1 MAFSA
6 ERSASMATRMPGPG
20 APTKPTVFLSHAVTD
35 EPIAKVIHDE
45 IRRIF
50 ADGVNVFASSV
61 PGVVKP
67 GKDWLKE
74 IRVNLDAAT
83 AVIVIVS
90 PVSLNRPWVWFEVGA
105 SWSRMEDGD
114 GVIIPVCVPEVD
126 KGSLPEP
133 LGRLQAMSLAKAVE
147 TKAVFQ
153 ALIDQFD
160 FGRIKGFRH
169 ATIKANLPKYEDLT
183 VSDADLKSGTL
194 YTGPYEGY
202 SAIELVEVIDN
213 EILRPAWIL
222 HKDRLTRDLRN
233 LFEDWLLHFRQVDA
247 DYELPPGTAKA
258 LLEEAASIYPV
269 KAWKTE
275 NTIRFSEL
283 DGKEREK
290 WDKKNL

>member
-1 MAFSA
+1 MA
-6 ERSASMATRMPGPG
+6 GPG
-20 APTKPTVFLSHAVTD
+20 APKKPTVFLSHAVTD
-35 EPIAKVIHDE
+35 EPIARVIHDE

-50 ADGVNVFASSV
+50 ADGVKVFASSV

-74 IRVNLDAAT
+74 IRSNLDAAT

-105 SWSRMEDGD
+105 SWSRREEGE

-133 LGRLQAMSLAKAVE
+133 LGRLQAMSLGKAPE

-169 ATIKANLPKYEDLT
+169 ATIKAKLPKYEDLT
-183 VSDADLKSGTL
+183 VADADLKSGSL

-202 SAIELVEVIDN
+202 SRVELVEVIDD
-213 EILRPAWIL
+213 EILRPEWIS
-222 HKDRLTRDLRN
+222 HKSRYESPPRN
-233 LFEDWLLHFRQVDA
+233 AFENWLMHFRQLDA
-247 DYELPPGTAKA
+247 EYELPPGTAKE
-258 LLEEAASIYPV
+258 LLEEAASVYPV
-269 KAWKTE
+269 KFWKSD
-275 NTIRFSEL
+275 NTIRFWEL
-283 DGKEREK
+283 KGEEKAKWEKE
-290 WDKKNL
+290 NL

>member
-1 MAFSA
+1 MAA
-6 ERSASMATRMPGPG
+6 EMAGPG

-67 GKDWLKE
+67 GRDWLKE

-105 SWSRMEDGD
+105 SWSRMEAGE
-114 GVIIPVCVPEVD
+114 GVILPVCVPEVE

-133 LGRLQAMSLAKAVE
+133 LGRLQAMSLGKAAE

-153 ALIDQFD
+153 ALVDQFD

-169 ATIKANLPKYEDLT
+169 ATIKAKLPKYEDLT
-183 VSDADLKSGTL
+183 VADADLKSGTL
-194 YTGPYEGY
+194 YDGPYEGY
-202 SAIELVEVIDN
+202 SAMELVEVIDD
-213 EILRPAWIL
+213 EILRPAWID
-222 HKDRLTRDLRN
+222 HKSIYTTSDPRN
-233 LFEDWLLHFRQVDA
+233 AFENWLLHFRQVDV

-258 LLEEAASIYPV
+258 LLEEAAAVYPV
-269 KAWKTE
+269 KAWKSE
-275 NTIRFSEL
+275 NTIRFAEL
-283 DGKEREK
+283 NGKERER
-290 WDKKNL
+290 WDDKNL

>member
-1 MAFSA
+1 MA
-6 ERSASMATRMPGPG
+6 GPG
-20 APTKPTVFLSHAVTD
+20 APKKPTVFLSHAVTD

-50 ADGVNVFASSV
+50 ANGVNVFASSV

-74 IRVNLDAAT
+74 IRANLDAAT

-105 SWSRMEDGD
+105 SWSRMEDGE
-114 GVIIPVCVPEVD
+114 GVILPVCVPEVD

-133 LGRLQAMSLAKAVE
+133 LGRLQAMSLGKAAE

-160 FGRIKGFRH
+160 FGQIKGFRH
-169 ATIKANLPKYEDLT
+169 ATIKAKLPKYEDLT
-183 VSDADLKSGTL
+183 VADEDLKSGAL

-202 SAIELVEVIDN
+202 SKVELVEVIDD
-213 EILRPAWIL
+213 EILRPDWID
-222 HKDRLTRDLRN
+222 HRKQFSPSKPRN
-233 LFEDWLLHFRQVDA
+233 AFENWLLHFRQVDA
-247 DYELPPGTAKA
+247 EYGLPPGTAKE
-258 LLEEAASIYPV
+258 LLQEAASIYPV
-269 KAWKTE
+269 KPWQTE

-283 DGKEREK
+283 DGDEREK
-290 WDKKNL
+290 WDEENL

>member
-1 MAFSA
+1 MIAAMA
-6 ERSASMATRMPGPG
+6 GPG
-20 APTKPTVFLSHAVTD
+20 APKKPTVFLSHAVTD

-67 GKDWLKE
+67 GRDWLKE

-105 SWSRMEDGD
+105 SWSRMEEGE
-114 GVIIPVCVPEVD
+114 GVILPICVPEVD

-133 LGRLQAMSLAKAVE
+133 LGRLQAMSLGKAAE

-169 ATIKANLPKYEDLT
+169 GMIKAKLPKYEDLT
-183 VSDADLKSGTL
+183 VADADLKSGVL

-202 SAIELVEVIDN
+202 STDELVEVIDD
-213 EILRPAWIL
+213 EILRPAWIA
-222 HKDRLTRDLRN
+222 HRRSYVQDPRN
-233 LFEDWLLHFRQVDA
+233 VFENWLLHFRQVDA
-247 DYELPPGTAKA
+247 DYALPPGTAKA
-258 LLEEAASIYPV
+258 LLEEAASLYPV
-269 KAWKTE
+269 RAWKTE
-275 NTIRFSEL
+275 NTIRFEEL
-283 DGKEREK
+283 EGEPRERWEEERA
-290 WDKKNL
+290 

>member
-1 MAFSA
+1 MA
-6 ERSASMATRMPGPG
+6 GPG
-20 APTKPTVFLSHAVTD
+20 APEKPTVFLSHAVTD

-74 IRVNLDAAT
+74 IRTNLDAAT

-105 SWSRMEDGD
+105 SWSRMEEGE
-114 GVIIPVCVPEVD
+114 GVIFPVCVPEVD
-126 KGSLPEP
+126 KGTLPEP
-133 LGRLQAMSLAKAVE
+133 LGRLQAMSLGKAPE

-169 ATIKANLPKYEDLT
+169 ATIKAKLPKYEDLT
-183 VSDADLKSGTL
+183 VADADLKSGTI

-202 SAIELVEVIDN
+202 SRVELIEVIDD
-213 EILRPAWIL
+213 EILRPAWID
-222 HKDRLTRDLRN
+222 HKSPYESEPRN
-233 LFEDWLLHFRQVDA
+233 AFEDWLMHFRQLDA
-247 DYELPPGTAKA
+247 EYELPPGTAKE

-269 KAWKTE
+269 KTWKSD
-275 NTIRFSEL
+275 NTIRFREL
-283 DGKEREK
+283 KGKEKEK
-290 WDKKNL
+290 WEKENL

>member
-1 MAFSA
+1 MA
-6 ERSASMATRMPGPG
+6 GPG
-20 APTKPTVFLSHAVTD
+20 APKKPTVFLSHAVTD

-50 ADGVNVFASSV
+50 ADGVSVFASSV

-67 GKDWLKE
+67 GKDWLRE

-105 SWSRMEDGD
+105 SWSRMEEGE
-114 GVIIPVCVPEVD
+114 GVILPVCVPEID

-133 LGRLQAMSLAKAVE
+133 LGRLQAMSLGKAAE
-147 TKAVFQ
+147 TKSVFQ

-169 ATIKANLPKYEDLT
+169 ATIKAKLPRYEDLIIA
-183 VSDADLKSGTL
+183 DDDLKSGSL

-202 SAIELVEVIDN
+202 SRVELIEVIDDL
-213 EILRPAWIL
+213 ILRPAWIV
-222 HKDRLTRDLRN
+222 HKSSFKSEPKN
-233 LFEDWLLHFRQVDA
+233 AFENWLLHFRQLDA
-247 DYELPPGTAKA
+247 DYGLPPGTAKE

-269 KAWKTE
+269 KTWRSE
-275 NTIRFSEL
+275 NTIRFREL
-283 DGKEREK
+283 EGEEMERWEEE
-290 WDKKNL
+290 NL

>member
-1 MAFSA
+1 MPF
-6 ERSASMATRMPGPG
+6 RMPGPG

-50 ADGVNVFASSV
+50 ANGVNVFASSV

-105 SWSRMEDGD
+105 SWSRMEEGE
-114 GVIIPVCVPEVD
+114 GVILPVCVPEVN

-133 LGRLQAMSLAKAVE
+133 LGRLQAMSLGKAPE

-160 FGRIKGFRH
+160 FGQIKGFRH
-169 ATIKANLPKYEDLT
+169 ATIKAKLPRYEDLT
-183 VSDADLKSGTL
+183 VADADLKSGAL

-202 SAIELVEVIDN
+202 STAELIEVIDD
-213 EILRPAWIL
+213 EILRPAWIV
-222 HKDRLTRDLRN
+222 HADRWTHDDRN
-233 LFEDWLLHFRQVDA
+233 VFENWLLHFRQVDA
-247 DYELPPGTAKA
+247 NYELPPGTAKA

-275 NTIRFSEL
+275 NTIRFEEL

-290 WDKKNL
+290 WEEKQA

>member
-1 MAFSA
+1 MA
-6 ERSASMATRMPGPG
+6 GPG
-20 APTKPTVFLSHAVTD
+20 APKKPTVFLSHAVTD

-50 ADGVNVFASSV
+50 ANGVNVFASSV

-105 SWSRMEDGD
+105 SWSRMEEGQ
-114 GVIIPVCVPEVD
+114 GVILPLCVPEVD

-133 LGRLQAMSLAKAVE
+133 LGRLQAMSLGKATE

-169 ATIKANLPKYEDLT
+169 ATIKAKLPKYEDLP
-183 VSDADLKSGTL
+183 VADADLKSGSL
-194 YTGPYEGY
+194 YDGPYEGY
-202 SAIELVEVIDN
+202 SAMELVEVIDD
-213 EILRPAWIL
+213 EILRPAWID
-222 HKDRLTRDLRN
+222 HRSMYTSEPRN
-233 LFEDWLLHFRQVDA
+233 LFEDWLLHFRQVDS

-258 LLEEAASIYPV
+258 LLEEAASVYPV
-269 KAWKTE
+269 KIWKTE

-283 DGKEREK
+283 KGKDREK
-290 WDKKNL
+290 WDKENS

>member
-1 MAFSA
+1 MA
-6 ERSASMATRMPGPG
+6 GPG
-20 APTKPTVFLSHAVTD
+20 APKKPTVFLSHAVTD
-35 EPIAKVIHDE
+35 QPIAQVIHDE

-67 GKDWLKE
+67 GADWLRE
-74 IRVNLDAAT
+74 IRVNLTAAT

-105 SWSRMEDGD
+105 SWSRMEEGE
-114 GVIIPVCVPEVD
+114 GVILPVCVPEVD

-133 LGRLQAMSLAKAVE
+133 LGRLQAMSLGKAGE

-169 ATIKANLPKYEDLT
+169 ASIKAKLPRYSDLP
-183 VSDADLKSGTL
+183 VADVDLKSGTI

-202 SAIELVEVIDN
+202 SAAELIEVLDDQL
-213 EILRPAWIL
+213 LRPAWII
-222 HKDRLTRDLRN
+222 HRNSLRN
-233 LFEDWLLHFRQVDA
+233 DPRNVFEDWLLHFRQIDLEH
-247 DYELPPGTAKA
+247 DLPPGTAKA

-269 KAWKTE
+269 KIWKTE

-283 DGKEREK
+283 KGKEREK
-290 WDKKNL
+290 WNEENL